1 MFLTSQSP
9 IGDDLSFHTYYLGQL
24 LKKLGYEF
32 STIDIGDI
40 DTFDI
45 VVFFDLPK
53 KDDKLFNYLKKK
65 KHKRLYLFMFES
77 PLIRPDNWNVINHA
91 PFSKVFTWSDQLVD
105 AKKYFKFFLPNK
117 LVLDFDR
124 NVPRQKFCT
133 IIAGNKTTVNN
144 KSELYSERNEAIR
157 WFEREH
163 PKDFDL
169 FGFAWDIGEPMSLL
183 KKIIKFNKFT
193 NKVYFK
199 LCEINAVKYIKCFHV
214 NYPSYKGRVNS
225 KRSVL
230 SQYKFCICYENIDN
244 VDGYI
249 TEKIF
254 DCFFSGCIPIYLG
267 APDVNK
273 FIWSST
279 YIDKRLFNSYDE
291 LYDYLKT
298 MPDSVYENYLN
309 EISKFLLSDEIKR
322 FSAECFAEIILK
334 NIIQEKL
341 N

>member
-1 MFLTSQSP
+1 MFLSSQSP
-9 IGDDLSFHTYYLGQL
+9 IGDELSYHTYYLGQL

-45 VVFFDLPK
+45 VIFFDLPK
-53 KDDKLFNYLKKK
+53 KDDKLYNYLKNK

-77 PLIRPDNWNVINHA
+77 PLIRPDNWNIINHQ
-91 PFSKVFTWSDQLVD
+91 PFCKVFTWSDQLVD
-105 AKKYFKFFLPNK
+105 QVKYFKFFLPNK

-124 NVPRQKFCT
+124 NFPRQKFCT

-144 KSELYSERNEAIR
+144 KSELYSERNKAIR

-163 PKDFDL
+163 PQDFDL
-169 FGFAWDIGEPMSLL
+169 FGFAWDIGEPKSFL
-183 KKIIKFNKFT
+183 KKIVKFNRFT
-193 NKVYFK
+193 NKAYSK
-199 LCEINAVKYIKCFHV
+199 LCEINVIKYLNYFHIT
-214 NYPSYKGRVNS
+214 YPSYKGRVDS

-230 SQYKFCICYENIDN
+230 TQYKFCICYENINN

-267 APDVNK
+267 ASDINN
-273 FIWSST
+273 FIWPTT
-279 YIDKRLFNSYDE
+279 YIDKRKFNTYDE

-298 MPDSVYENYLN
+298 IPDSIYENYLN
-309 EISKFLLSDEIKR
+309 EISKFLKSDDIKKFGAEYFSEIV
-322 FSAECFAEIILK
+322 LK
-334 NIIQEKL
+334 KIIQSNL